1 MYEIDKN
8 APIEYSPRARTSE
21 FPITIARGDIE
32 FRSQVFSDQRIY
44 SNMFVQTQYI
54 ATVQ

>member
-21 FPITIARGDIE
+21 FPITIARGDTE
-32 FRSQVFSDQRIY
+32 FWSQVFLGASVHGFCT
-44 SNMFVQTQYI
+44 NTVV
-54 ATVQ
+54 TVQ